1 MHTTASA
8 VSAGQGCQAD
18 IQVQWGTSVG
28 HARLCDP
35 GPDGGA
41 QLRVGITRLP
51 RQVRHCFSEVNDV
64 LAGPAGDLQH
74 QALRRQNALQ
84 HTQDRPLVPLRGRCR
99 EWDVSPGAHVFP
111 VLPGAPA
118 IWSSLAAMMKS
129 FSCRPLIFLVCSDT
143 VA

>member
-1 MHTTASA
+1 MAGHRAMWIMLMHTTASA

-51 RQVRHCFSEVNDV
+51 RQVRHLLGEVDDV
-64 LAGPAGDLQH
+64 LARAAGDLQH
-74 QALRRQNALQ
+74 QPARGQNALQ
-84 HTQDRPLVPLRGRCR
+84 HRQDRPLVPLGRWCSER
-99 EWDVSPGAHVFP
+99 KVSPGAHV
-111 VLPGAPA
+111 
-118 IWSSLAAMMKS
+118 
-129 FSCRPLIFLVCSDT
+129 
-143 VA
+143 